1 MLCCLIR
8 ETNKQVMATIQDKA
22 KAFIATKLNVN
33 ESEVTPEKHLF
44 NDLGADSLDVVE
56 LLMILERE
64 FNVKFSENDTA
75 NVKTVGDLYD
85 MIEKYQKKTK

>member
-1 MLCCLIR
+1 
-8 ETNKQVMATIQDKA
+8 MATIQDKA
-22 KAFIATKLNVN
+22 KAFIATKLNV
-33 ESEVTPEKHLF
+33 SEREITPEKNLF

-56 LLMILERE
+56 LLMILESE
-64 FNVKFSENDTA
+64 FNVKFSEDDTA

>member
-1 MLCCLIR
+1 
-8 ETNKQVMATIQDKA
+8 MATIQDKA
-22 KAFIATKLNVN
+22 KAFIATKLNLS

>member
-1 MLCCLIR
+1 
-8 ETNKQVMATIQDKA
+8 MATIQDKA
-22 KAFIATKLNVN
+22 KAFIATKLNV
-33 ESEVTPEKHLF
+33 SEREITPEKNLF

-56 LLMILERE
+56 LLMILEHV
-64 FNVKFSENDTA
+64 FNVKFSEDDTA

>member
-1 MLCCLIR
+1 
-8 ETNKQVMATIQDKA
+8 MATIQDKA
-22 KAFIATKLNVN
+22 RAFIATKLNVN

>member
-1 MLCCLIR
+1 
-8 ETNKQVMATIQDKA
+8 MATIQDKA
-22 KAFIATKLNVN
+22 RAFIATKLNVS

-64 FNVKFSENDTA
+64 FNVKFSEDDTV

-85 MIEKYQKKTK
+85 MIDKYLKK

>member
-1 MLCCLIR
+1 
-8 ETNKQVMATIQDKA
+8 MATIQDKV
-22 KAFIATKLNVN
+22 KAFIATKLNV
-33 ESEVTPEKHLF
+33 SEREITPEKNLF

-56 LLMILERE
+56 LLMILESE

>member
-1 MLCCLIR
+1 
-8 ETNKQVMATIQDKA
+8 MATIQDKA
-22 KAFIATKLNVN
+22 RAFIATKLNVN

-64 FNVKFSENDTA
+64 FNVKISENDTA

-85 MIEKYQKKTK
+85 MIEKYTKRQ

>member
-1 MLCCLIR
+1 
-8 ETNKQVMATIQDKA
+8 MATIPDKA
-22 KAFIATKLNVN
+22 RAFIATKLNVN

-75 NVKTVGDLYD
+75 NVKTVGDLYE
-85 MIEKYQKKTK
+85 MIEKYLKKKTK

>member
-1 MLCCLIR
+1 
-8 ETNKQVMATIQDKA
+8 MATIQDKA
-22 KAFIATKLNVN
+22 RAFIATKLNVN

-75 NVKTVGDLYD
+75 NVKTVDDLYA
-85 MIEKYQKKTK
+85 MIEKYSNKKGL

>member
-1 MLCCLIR
+1 
-8 ETNKQVMATIQDKA
+8 MATIQDKA
-22 KAFIATKLNVN
+22 RAFIATKLNVN

-75 NVKTVGDLYD
+75 NVKTVGDLYA

>member
-1 MLCCLIR
+1 
-8 ETNKQVMATIQDKA
+8 MATIQDKA
-22 KAFIATKLNVN
+22 RAFIATKLNVSEN
-33 ESEVTPEKHLF
+33 EVTPEKHLI

-64 FNVKFSENDTA
+64 FNIKLSEDDTA

>member
-1 MLCCLIR
+1 
-8 ETNKQVMATIQDKA
+8 MATIQDKA
-22 KAFIATKLNVN
+22 RAFIATKLNVN

-64 FNVKFSENDTA
+64 FNIKLSENDTA
-75 NVKTVGDLYD
+75 NVKTVGDLFQL
-85 MIEKYQKKTK
+85 IEKYTK

>member
-1 MLCCLIR
+1 
-8 ETNKQVMATIQDKA
+8 MATIQDKV
-22 KAFIATKLNVN
+22 KAFIATKLNV
-33 ESEVTPEKHLF
+33 SEREITPEKNLF

-56 LLMILERE
+56 LLMILEHE
-64 FNVKFSENDTA
+64 FNVKLSEDDTA